1 MKTPAAPTRAR
12 KPSSPLDLGIPDADT
27 VIGFTLRKAQLA
39 VFQDFGDRFARLKV
53 RPAHRRAEDI
63 DNALMPAEQ

>member
-27 VIGFTLRKAQLA
+27 VIGFKA
-39 VFQDFGDRFARLKV
+39 
-53 RPAHRRAEDI
+53 PI
-63 DNALMPAEQ
+63 DNGDGT